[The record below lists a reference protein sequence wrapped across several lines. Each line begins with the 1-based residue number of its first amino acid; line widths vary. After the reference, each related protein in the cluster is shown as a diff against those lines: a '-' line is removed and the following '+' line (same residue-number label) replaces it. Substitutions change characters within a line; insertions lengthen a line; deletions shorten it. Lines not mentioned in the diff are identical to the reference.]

1 MSEYRVT
8 DFLTRYPNFS
18 VVDAHIIQNTL
29 DMSSEVFC
37 AGTPWLEQPVKRE
50 LGVYLCS
57 AHVLTM
63 DWLQT
68 SEVVGAAS
76 SLASG
81 SPGRSPTAT
90 ENDFQLTTYGRQ
102 YLAIKASLIAI
113 GVLM

>member
-1 MSEYRVT
+1 
-8 DFLTRYPNFS
+8 
-18 VVDAHIIQNTL
+18 
-29 DMSSEVFC
+29 
-37 AGTPWLEQPVKRE
+37 
-50 LGVYLCS
+50 
-57 AHVLTM
+57 M

-102 YLAIKASLIAI
+102 YLSVKASLIAI